1 MLSDIWQKVFFY
13 TVNILVNNVHDY
25 DFYLENINL
34 IKGVSRIWNV
44 PIHLT
49 ESINDDDFHNKATK
63 NNYDNSDDNGIYT
76 IRYIHTNDC
85 ALLIAVTVNY
95 IYFYTDITIIIWQM

>member
-1 MLSDIWQKVFFY
+1 VIYEKKSVFFY

-25 DFYLENINL
+25 DFYRENINL
-34 IKGVSRIWNV
+34 IKGASRIWNV

-49 ESINDDDFHNKATK
+49 ESINDDDFHKATK
-63 NNYDNSDDNGIYT
+63 DNYDNSDDNGIYT

-95 IYFYTDITIIIWQM
+95 FIVF